1 MFLSFL
7 CYDDKVFGYRIVKS
21 EEVKKL
27 ETTKKLFT
35 TGEFAD
41 LCGVKKQ
48 TLFHYDDIGLL
59 KPDYKNEN
67 GYRYYSVQQAEVFG
81 VIEMLKEIGM
91 SLEEIKDFLHFKTPK
106 ETIELLTEKDEMMK
120 KKIVKMQRTQKIIQN
135 KKKQI
140 EEALRL
146 DFDQFTIE
154 MMETECYVLSDNIL
168 NCSDKEFTRSIM
180 LFIKYTKREELDTG
194 YPIGG
199 LIRQEQVEAGD
210 YWNYSHFYMRVDQPD
225 CIEPFIKKAGKY
237 VVGYHKGSYVA
248 IQETY
253 EKIKAYLSKE
263 RYRIS
268 GDSFEEYVIDEVSVS
283 GEDNYVTKIMIQ
295 VEEK

>member
-1 MFLSFL
+1 MES
-7 CYDDKVFGYRIVKS
+7 
-21 EEVKKL
+21 KKR
-27 ETTKKLFT
+27 LFT

-48 TLFHYDDIGLL
+48 TFFHYDDIGLL
-59 KPDYKNEN
+59 KPEYKNEN
-67 GYRYYSVQQAEVFG
+67 GYRYYSIQQTEVFS

-91 SLEEIKDFLHFKTPK
+91 SLAEIKDFFHSKSPQEAL
-106 ETIELLTEKDEMMK
+106 ELLTEKEETMK
-120 KKIVKMQRTQKIIQN
+120 RKIAKMQRTQQIIQN

-140 EEALRL
+140 GEALRL

-154 MMETECYVLSDNIL
+154 EREIEYYVLSEDIL
-168 NCSDKEFTRSIM
+168 TCSDKECTKSIM
-180 LFIKYTKREELDTG
+180 SFIKYTKQEEFDIG
-194 YPIGG
+194 YPIGV
-199 LIRQEQVEAGD
+199 LIRQEHVEAGN
-210 YWNYSHFYMRVDQPD
+210 YWSYSHFFMRVNQSDLV
-225 CIEPFIKKAGKY
+225 EPFIKKAGKY

-248 IQETY
+248 IQDTY

-263 RYRIS
+263 GYRIC